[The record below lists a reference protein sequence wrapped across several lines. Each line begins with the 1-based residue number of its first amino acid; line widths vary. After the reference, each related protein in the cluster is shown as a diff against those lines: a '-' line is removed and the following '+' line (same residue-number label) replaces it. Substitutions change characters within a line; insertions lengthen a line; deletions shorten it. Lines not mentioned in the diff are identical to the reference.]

1 MIQTCLYH
9 HKKHTGLYRLLG
21 RPFSEKLMSRNTLS
35 SSPLSVAVYGAG
47 GHTGRFIVD
56 ELQRRSLPVVAVGR
70 DAARLP
76 GSVPARVAAI
86 DDADALARAFA
97 GCGVVINAAGPFLD
111 TASPVIAAALQAGAH
126 YLDVTAEQPSA
137 LDTFERFDKAAR
149 AAGVAV
155 IPAAGFYGGLAD
167 LLATALVGDGGAV
180 DELTVA
186 VALDHWWPTEGTR
199 ITGARNHAA
208 RLIVDDHRLAAMPL
222 PAAISS
228 WTFGTPHG
236 EQAVVELPFSEIIT
250 ISRHLHARS
259 LRSHLSQGPLQEIRD
274 ASTPPPTAQDAQGR
288 SAQRFEMVVQARYGD
303 TQRTAVACG
312 QDIYAV
318 SAPLVVEAA
327 ARMLRPDFDRNGAL
341 SLAQAF
347 DAQRFL
353 AALSP
358 EPLAVTLS

>member
-1 MIQTCLYH
+1 
-9 HKKHTGLYRLLG
+9 
-21 RPFSEKLMSRNTLS
+21 MSRNALAS
-35 SSPLSVAVYGAG
+35 FPPSVAVYGAG
-47 GHTGRFIVD
+47 GHTGRFIVG
-56 ELQRRSLPVVAVGR
+56 ELRRRGLPVVAVGR
-70 DAARLP
+70 DAAKLP
-76 GSVPARVAAI
+76 GDVPARAAAI

-137 LDTFERFDKAAR
+137 LDTFERFDAAAR

-167 LLATALVGDGGAV
+167 LLATALVGEGGAV

-186 VALDHWWPTEGTR
+186 VALDRWWPTEGTR
-199 ITGARNHAA
+199 KTGERNHAA

-222 PAAISS
+222 PAATSS
-228 WTFGTPHG
+228 WTFGPPHG
-236 EQAVVELPFSEIIT
+236 EQEVVELPFSEIIT
-250 ISRHLHARS
+250 ISRHLRARS
-259 LRSHLSQGPLQEIRD
+259 LRSHLSHASLQEIRD
-274 ASTPPPTAQDAQGR
+274 ANTPPPAAQDAQGR
-288 SAQRFEMVVQARYGD
+288 SAQRFEMVVRARQGD
-303 TQRTAVACG
+303 TRRTAVARG

-341 SLAQAF
+341 ALAQAF
-347 DAQRFL
+347 DARDFL

-358 EPLAVTLS
+358 EPLAVALS

>member
-1 MIQTCLYH
+1 
-9 HKKHTGLYRLLG
+9 
-21 RPFSEKLMSRNTLS
+21 MSPKPLPT
-35 SSPLSVAVYGAG
+35 SPLAVAVYGAG
-47 GHTGRFIVD
+47 GHTGRFIVA
-56 ELQRRSLPVVAVGR
+56 ELRRRGLPVVAVGR

-76 GSVPARVAAI
+76 GDVPARVAAI
-86 DDADALARAFA
+86 DDAPALARALA

-111 TASPVIAAALQAGAH
+111 TAAPVIGAALQTGTH

-137 LDTFERFDKAAR
+137 LDTFERFDEPAR

-167 LLATALVGDGGAV
+167 LLATALVGDGAAV

-208 RLIVDDHRLAAMPL
+208 RRIVDDYRLAAMPL
-222 PAAISS
+222 PAALSD
-228 WTFGTPHG
+228 WTFGPPHG
-236 EQAVVELPFSEIIT
+236 EQTVVELPFSEIIT
-250 ISRHLHARS
+250 ISRHLRARS
-259 LRSHLSQGPLQEIRD
+259 VRSHLSQGSLQEIRD
-274 ASTPPPTAQDAQGR
+274 ANTPPPTAQDAQGR
-288 SAQRFEMVVQARYGD
+288 SAQRFEMVVRARQGD
-303 TQRTAVACG
+303 AQRTALARG

-327 ARMLRPDFDRNGAL
+327 ARMLQPDFDRRGAL

-347 DAQRFL
+347 DARHFL

>member
-1 MIQTCLYH
+1 
-9 HKKHTGLYRLLG
+9 
-21 RPFSEKLMSRNTLS
+21 MSRNALAS
-35 SSPLSVAVYGAG
+35 FPPSVAVYGAG
-47 GHTGRFIVD
+47 GHTGRFIVG
-56 ELQRRSLPVVAVGR
+56 ELRRRGLPAVAVGR
-70 DAARLP
+70 DAAKLP
-76 GSVPARVAAI
+76 GDVPARAAAI

-137 LDTFERFDKAAR
+137 LDTFERFDAAAR

-167 LLATALVGDGGAV
+167 LLATALVGEGGAV
-180 DELTVA
+180 DELIVA
-186 VALDHWWPTEGTR
+186 VALDRWWPTEGTR
-199 ITGARNHAA
+199 KTGERNHAA

-222 PAAISS
+222 PAATSS
-228 WTFGTPHG
+228 WTFGPPHG
-236 EQAVVELPFSEIIT
+236 EQEVVELPFSEIIT
-250 ISRHLHARS
+250 ISRHLRARS
-259 LRSHLSQGPLQEIRD
+259 LRSHLSHASLQEIRD
-274 ASTPPPTAQDAQGR
+274 ANTPPPAAQDAQGR
-288 SAQRFEMVVQARYGD
+288 SAQRFEMVVRARQGD
-303 TQRTAVACG
+303 TRRTAVARG

-341 SLAQAF
+341 ALAQAF
-347 DAQRFL
+347 DARDFL

-358 EPLAVTLS
+358 EPLAVALS